1 MNNENVITGNKDL
14 ENVVTLKF
22 SIYLFVKRVTDIL
35 VSILGIII
43 LIPLTLIV
51 KILYMLSGDFHSIFF
66 NQERIG
72 KNGKPFKMFKFRTMV
87 PNADKELKR
96 LLKKDKQIK
105 EEYTKYK
112 KLESDPRITR
122 IGKLL
127 RKFSLDEFPQF
138 INIFIGNMS
147 LVGPR
152 PYLFREK
159 KDMGKYFNIIK
170 QAKPGLTGY
179 WQVNGRNNT
188 DFKDRLLLDAEYLK
202 IRGLRLDLKI
212 IFKTFYKV
220 LSREGA
226 K

>member
-1 MNNENVITGNKDL
+1 MNNENVITGSKDL

-22 SIYLFVKRVTDIL
+22 NVYLFIKRVTDIL
-35 VSILGIII
+35 VSILGILV

-51 KILYMLSGDFHSIFF
+51 KILYMLSGDFHSILF

-87 PNADKELKR
+87 PNADEELKR
-96 LLKKDKQIK
+96 MLRKNKKIK
-105 EEYTKYK
+105 EEYSKYK
-112 KLESDPRITR
+112 KLENDPRITK

-188 DFKDRLLLDAEYLK
+188 DFNDRLLLDAEYLK

-212 IFKTFYKV
+212 IFMTFYKV
-220 LSREGA
+220 LSRDGA

>member
-1 MNNENVITGNKDL
+1 
-14 ENVVTLKF
+14 
-22 SIYLFVKRVTDIL
+22 
-35 VSILGIII
+35 
-43 LIPLTLIV
+43 
-51 KILYMLSGDFHSIFF
+51 
-66 NQERIG
+66 
-72 KNGKPFKMFKFRTMV
+72 
-87 PNADKELKR
+87 
-96 LLKKDKQIK
+96 
-105 EEYTKYK
+105 
-112 KLESDPRITR
+112 
-122 IGKLL
+122 
-127 RKFSLDEFPQF
+127 
-138 INIFIGNMS
+138 MS

-152 PYLFREK
+152 PYLYREK

-220 LSREGA
+220 LSRDGA

>member
-1 MNNENVITGNKDL
+1 MNNENVITGSKDL

-22 SIYLFVKRVTDIL
+22 NVYLFIKRVTDIL
-35 VSILGIII
+35 VSILGIIV

-112 KLESDPRITR
+112 KLENDPRITK

-152 PYLFREK
+152 PYLYREK

-220 LSREGA
+220 LSRDGA

>member
-1 MNNENVITGNKDL
+1 
-14 ENVVTLKF
+14 
-22 SIYLFVKRVTDIL
+22 
-35 VSILGIII
+35 
-43 LIPLTLIV
+43 
-51 KILYMLSGDFHSIFF
+51 
-66 NQERIG
+66 
-72 KNGKPFKMFKFRTMV
+72 MFKFRTMV
-87 PNADKELKR
+87 PNADEELKR
-96 LLKKDKQIK
+96 MLRKNKKIK
-105 EEYTKYK
+105 EEYSKYK
-112 KLESDPRITR
+112 KLENDPRITK

-188 DFKDRLLLDAEYLK
+188 DFNDRLLLDAEYLK

-212 IFKTFYKV
+212 IFMTFYKV
-220 LSREGA
+220 LSRDGA

>member
-1 MNNENVITGNKDL
+1 MNNENIITGNKDL

-22 SIYLFVKRVTDIL
+22 NVYLFIKRVTDIL
-35 VSILGIII
+35 VSILGILV

-51 KILYMLSGDFHSIFF
+51 KILYMLSGDFHSILF

-87 PNADKELKR
+87 PNADEELKR
-96 LLKKDKQIK
+96 MLRKNKKIK
-105 EEYTKYK
+105 EEYSKYK
-112 KLESDPRITR
+112 KLENDPRITK

-212 IFKTFYKV
+212 IFMTFYKV
-220 LSREGA
+220 LSRDGA

>member
-1 MNNENVITGNKDL
+1 MNDENIIVGNEEIEKALTV
-14 ENVVTLKF
+14 KF
-22 SIYLFVKRVTDIL
+22 NIYLVVKRIIDIIA
-35 VSILGIII
+35 SMFGIII
-43 LIPLTLIV
+43 LIPLTIIV
-51 KILYMLSGDFHSIFF
+51 KISYMLSGDFHSIFF

-72 KNGKPFKMFKFRTMV
+72 KNGKPFKMFKFRTMI
-87 PNADKELKR
+87 PNADDELKK
-96 LLKKDKQIK
+96 LLKKDKKIK

-112 KLESDPRITR
+112 KLENDPRITKV
-122 IGKLL
+122 GNLL

-170 QAKPGLTGY
+170 EAKPGLTGY

-188 DFKDRLLLDAEYLK
+188 DFKDRLQLDEEYLK
-202 IRGLRLDLKI
+202 IRGLKLDIKI
-212 IFKTFYKV
+212 IFKTFFKV
-220 LSREGA
+220 LSRDGA

>member
-22 SIYLFVKRVTDIL
+22 NVYLFIKRVTDIL
-35 VSILGIII
+35 ISILGILV

-51 KILYMLSGDFHSIFF
+51 KILYMLSGDFHSILF

-87 PNADKELKR
+87 PNADEELKR
-96 LLKKDKQIK
+96 MLRKNKKIK
-105 EEYTKYK
+105 EEYSKYK
-112 KLESDPRITR
+112 KLENDPRITK

-188 DFKDRLLLDAEYLK
+188 DFNDRLLLDAEYLK

-212 IFKTFYKV
+212 IFMTFYKV
-220 LSREGA
+220 LSRDGA

>member
-22 SIYLFVKRVTDIL
+22 NVYLFIKRVTDIL
-35 VSILGIII
+35 ISILGILV

-51 KILYMLSGDFHSIFF
+51 KILYMLSGDFHSILF

-87 PNADKELKR
+87 PNADEELKR
-96 LLKKDKQIK
+96 MLRKNKKIK
-105 EEYTKYK
+105 EEYSKYK
-112 KLESDPRITR
+112 KLENDPRITK

-212 IFKTFYKV
+212 IFMTFYKV
-220 LSREGA
+220 LSRDGA